1 MFSLAVA
8 LASLVLVVAALL
20 AIPVSLVV
28 DIERT
33 ARLRSR
39 LRVHWLFGL
48 VDVELGRRQPSRAS
62 PTRPSTKAGQP
73 PPAVSRATRPGRGR
87 GPAIALALVRT
98 EGLAGRI
105 QRLFRARVVRGPDT
119 GQADLAAERGGRL
132 SLLAADAE
140 SDPCSLG
147 SSTMKRLRAGQPIV
161 VDDLRL
167 IPVESTQLYADQT
180 SGRFTAVAAKEPV
193 ALVVCVAGR
202 VWALDLEGR
211 ETSLS
216 ALLRD
221 VEGLQHIVP

>member
-105 QRLFRARVVRGPDT
+105 QRLFRDLATRFSFQGVYLRVDFGLDDPADT
-119 GQADLAAERGGRL
+119 GRLYGTLAPFLVAATSSGCDVRCRPDFQDAGLRGSCGGQIRARPI
-132 SLLAADAE
+132 SLL
-140 SDPCSLG
+140 SVVVGFLCSPP
-147 SSTMKRLRAGQPIV
+147 MLRAI
-161 VDDLRL
+161 R
-167 IPVESTQLYADQT
+167 A
-180 SGRFTAVAAKEPV
+180 
-193 ALVVCVAGR
+193 
-202 VWALDLEGR
+202 VWAAR
-211 ETSLS
+211 
-216 ALLRD
+216 R
-221 VEGLQHIVP
+221 

>member
-1 MFSLAVA
+1 
-8 LASLVLVVAALL
+8 
-20 AIPVSLVV
+20 
-28 DIERT
+28 
-33 ARLRSR
+33 
-39 LRVHWLFGL
+39 
-48 VDVELGRRQPSRAS
+48 
-62 PTRPSTKAGQP
+62 
-73 PPAVSRATRPGRGR
+73 
-87 GPAIALALVRT
+87 
-98 EGLAGRI
+98 
-105 QRLFRARVVRGPDT
+105 
-119 GQADLAAERGGRL
+119 
-132 SLLAADAE
+132 
-140 SDPCSLG
+140 
-147 SSTMKRLRAGQPIV
+147 MKRLRAGQPIV